1 MAGSSR
7 KGNTSTWIKNVA
19 KSLGY
24 IGFEELKTNV
34 PGIADTIGSIG
45 EVVGDVRTA
54 WKETGDLKG
63 YKKIAAMAKFD
74 ADSYIG
80 KAKQLKNNFLED
92 IKSGNLNN
100 ESRGEDN
107 DFGFDDDFSFD
118 FDDDDDFSFDDVD
131 DDDSDVVV
139 PDINIHANIGK
150 NNPMVKAVER
160 ETQTMTSIAAE
171 SAKRDVELA
180 EAQMKFTSALTSK
193 ISGDMGTIN
202 ENIGNLVDF
211 NNNIMSKFTNSS
223 ISYYESSLNVLGSIL
238 DELKKSRAIS
248 QVTAREI
255 NKLHADDV
263 FSYSGGLNVKNYLA
277 NVKSNI
283 KKEINESMVGSM
295 ASMAGSVGMFD
306 SFVNN
311 PIGTMLTMV
320 FSTPQGVKD
329 IMERFDK
336 VVSTFSTALVSK
348 LNDIGEKS
356 NSGLIQMLGKV
367 FGFSPVKNE
376 RIDLGRYE
384 KGPVPFD
391 GMVRKSIVEVIPGY
405 LSKILAAVSG
415 NEPIMFDYEN
425 GKFVNALA
433 KKDEFFKDIRRRI
446 TWEYE
451 DYDKVSDAV
460 KEKYKDETKRKEIL
474 DKLDTAF
481 VKLSGQK
488 GVVDYRDSAE
498 LIAKLFNDKTDKNNP
513 LIKNNT
519 LADDDLFAVM
529 DIFKNVLDKTA
540 ATRMFAGSDKM
551 RGAEVYTKEIERL
564 LNNPMATGIAGGL
577 YDDLNRKVDATGSL
591 TGKKDIDPR
600 LEELKEYLRTTG
612 RTIIPERFQD
622 LTPDTETEAI
632 LRKNKN
638 KSTGFK
644 LFKDEDKNP
653 VNRFL
658 NKIFEKPMDFVKTTT
673 NKMEDWFHDIIFGK
687 DEPRD
692 PEDTLLKRIEKTLK
706 GLWEDVKKKAKEL
719 FEEFKKTEFYKAL
732 TGKANQFMS
741 FIFGNKTGDGMYKDG
756 LLSDTANVFKE
767 YGNNIKEYFTGEDG
781 VFARAKDSLKGFV
794 SDTKEAID
802 GVIYG
807 DTPPEER
814 EKLTITG
821 VVDSG
826 FNMIK
831 DGFQTFSDLIFGPK
845 TLNDGTKNP
854 NHIDISYI
862 TNKVKENAPDALANG
877 LIGFGAGALLS
888 GTSTGLLGN
897 LVLGPIGGAMVGIT
911 GTLLSRSQ
919 TFQDMMF
926 GYDDPEGKRVEG
938 FISDKTQ
945 QWFKDNK
952 KTLITGGILG
962 GIGGS
967 ILGVGALPAFVLGG
981 PISGALFGIGTA
993 LALKSDSFQKL
1004 MFGKDSDGNKVG
1016 DGVVDGTK
1024 KLVSETLSKSNM
1036 NKQDI
1041 GKVVGMIGAGTI
1053 GGMGLFALLGASPM
1067 LGAGLGIASG
1077 LALSSD
1083 TIKDKIF
1090 GTEDSNGKRTGGVFD
1105 NFVDKIGD
1113 KIVTPLMITG
1123 AEAKTYIANWFD
1135 KKVAGPIVHTADYAF
1150 EALKAVGKNFIETK
1164 VGKFITAPF
1173 RLIANTTKIVGKGI
1187 IGIFKGL
1194 AGTVGKSVLNLASGA
1209 LRMTGFA
1216 LRRGFE
1222 GIIGAANGIT
1232 GVGDTVSTLWNLGSR
1247 ERERRRERNDRI
1259 NERNEA
1265 LQAYKE
1271 QLNSTSLSAR
1281 FMQGSSGKE
1290 ARRQRKEME
1299 RALTGKYGKGYKNL
1313 DPVEKGKIDVAEAQA
1328 ANISEMKDTEQ
1339 EQTNILKDIL
1349 EIIKNVLTGKKP
1361 SEENSSPDIF
1371 ADDPIDFMGDGS
1383 TSVTI
1388 DPSGKPR
1395 RVGTGNSYT
1404 PNGANTSNGPSMF
1417 DAPNV
1422 QLPVTIGPGGP
1433 TTDDDFDPED
1443 ITPETD
1449 RTAATIGAGV
1459 TDAMSKTLFGEKSK
1473 FAPLLKMGN
1482 ILGGLLAPLKGKGM
1496 LILGGALLL
1505 YKFFKDP
1512 SGFINSLVG
1521 AIRTM
1526 LNPLF
1531 NWLGEKGFG
1540 SQTEVEESW
1549 YNLNTISSGG
1559 VDLDKKIEQDA
1570 SVGEKYK
1577 AANLELIDTIETQ
1590 TKKQKE
1596 KGWFGKLIDLDFL
1609 GNSYLSPVEASQR
1622 NKSARFASQETL
1634 READNGLIQ
1643 LTDDERA
1650 MLEKYASITDDEL
1663 NVSLLDRT
1671 KYNLKQIF
1679 APGFGESVNTW
1690 KRLLDGRISSDFDD
1704 VKTDAW
1710 ATTMADGGEYYGDL
1724 DELWYGSK
1732 SKATGAANISK
1743 NDTFYLH
1750 KGEGVLTASA
1760 NHLFGG
1766 AETTAGLL
1774 NAYAR
1779 NGSLNDDKSA
1789 LSTIL
1794 NTVGGT
1800 LSPNMN
1806 IDSMMTPMYGTQN
1819 DMIALEEYMAKV
1831 RESSLDVDNESY
1843 WKFNNDDS
1851 KKYGPM
1857 AKAMFNIIRFTN
1869 YPSRLIT
1876 NAIKDIGNDLDD
1888 SNIDVK
1894 SEITTSTTSTS
1905 ASKTTIGGK
1914 IKNTISG
1921 VIGKV
1926 GDAISGLFEKIGIG
1940 GFGPVT
1946 NRKPTGAYGGSGDSS
1961 AKTTGGVVSIGMTGN
1976 DFYKFP
1982 SASVAVS
1989 DFNPARQ
1996 LSSDPKPRKHNGL
2009 DLLSMAPDK
2018 SVRSTTNGVVAGSGD
2033 GGSYGNVAIV
2043 QDEYGMYHMY
2053 AHMKNRPNLKDGQQ
2067 IKAGDVL
2074 GTEGNTGQSF
2084 GAHVH
2089 YEVGTGF
2096 NGVGSAITG
2105 TVHPAEYLVGYNSGS
2120 NKIMAT
2126 PLENYVAGSFWN
2138 GTSNNAVALS
2148 PSGVNVSGS
2157 GTTSSNKSGDLL
2169 SMLYAP
2175 LIEYNSTLKS
2185 AFNGGSSST
2194 GVTYGS
2200 TLGEINVSDLSGS
2213 ETGEKIWNGLI
2224 SAGYTPNGAAGI
2236 MGNLRAESGLNPI
2249 NLQDTYEGSLGYNDA
2264 SYTAAVDSGKY
2275 PANKF
2280 INDAAGYGL
2289 AQWTYW
2295 TRKKKM
2301 LEKAKA
2307 EGKSVGDLGFQL
2319 NLLVDE
2325 LKNSYTSV
2333 DNIARNPKASIN
2345 EVSDTMLV
2353 DFENPAVKNYNDRR
2367 KFAQEAYAAYGGIA
2381 PDDDIISNKFKT
2393 VNGRMTPSAVNGI
2406 VGGEIISILSTMVEQ
2421 LTQIASNTGKT
2432 AVEAKAINNK
2442 VSAQPQ
2448 SNVSDKPTPTDKGS
2462 NSAMY
2467 DVASRKGR
2475 SEKTQRNYNIAKA
2488 IAKGY

>member
-1 MAGSSR
+1 
-7 KGNTSTWIKNVA
+7 
-19 KSLGY
+19 
-24 IGFEELKTNV
+24 
-34 PGIADTIGSIG
+34 
-45 EVVGDVRTA
+45 
-54 WKETGDLKG
+54 
-63 YKKIAAMAKFD
+63 
-74 ADSYIG
+74 
-80 KAKQLKNNFLED
+80 
-92 IKSGNLNN
+92 
-100 ESRGEDN
+100 
-107 DFGFDDDFSFD
+107 
-118 FDDDDDFSFDDVD
+118 
-131 DDDSDVVV
+131 
-139 PDINIHANIGK
+139 
-150 NNPMVKAVER
+150 
-160 ETQTMTSIAAE
+160 
-171 SAKRDVELA
+171 
-180 EAQMKFTSALTSK
+180 
-193 ISGDMGTIN
+193 
-202 ENIGNLVDF
+202 
-211 NNNIMSKFTNSS
+211 
-223 ISYYESSLNVLGSIL
+223 
-238 DELKKSRAIS
+238 
-248 QVTAREI
+248 
-255 NKLHADDV
+255 
-263 FSYSGGLNVKNYLA
+263 
-277 NVKSNI
+277 
-283 KKEINESMVGSM
+283 
-295 ASMAGSVGMFD
+295 
-306 SFVNN
+306 
-311 PIGTMLTMV
+311 
-320 FSTPQGVKD
+320 
-329 IMERFDK
+329 
-336 VVSTFSTALVSK
+336 
-348 LNDIGEKS
+348 
-356 NSGLIQMLGKV
+356 
-367 FGFSPVKNE
+367 
-376 RIDLGRYE
+376 
-384 KGPVPFD
+384 
-391 GMVRKSIVEVIPGY
+391 
-405 LSKILAAVSG
+405 
-415 NEPIMFDYEN
+415 
-425 GKFVNALA
+425 
-433 KKDEFFKDIRRRI
+433 
-446 TWEYE
+446 
-451 DYDKVSDAV
+451 
-460 KEKYKDETKRKEIL
+460 
-474 DKLDTAF
+474 
-481 VKLSGQK
+481 
-488 GVVDYRDSAE
+488 
-498 LIAKLFNDKTDKNNP
+498 
-513 LIKNNT
+513 
-519 LADDDLFAVM
+519 
-529 DIFKNVLDKTA
+529 
-540 ATRMFAGSDKM
+540 
-551 RGAEVYTKEIERL
+551 
-564 LNNPMATGIAGGL
+564 
-577 YDDLNRKVDATGSL
+577 
-591 TGKKDIDPR
+591 
-600 LEELKEYLRTTG
+600 
-612 RTIIPERFQD
+612 
-622 LTPDTETEAI
+622 
-632 LRKNKN
+632 
-638 KSTGFK
+638 
-644 LFKDEDKNP
+644 
-653 VNRFL
+653 
-658 NKIFEKPMDFVKTTT
+658 
-673 NKMEDWFHDIIFGK
+673 
-687 DEPRD
+687 
-692 PEDTLLKRIEKTLK
+692 
-706 GLWEDVKKKAKEL
+706 
-719 FEEFKKTEFYKAL
+719 
-732 TGKANQFMS
+732 
-741 FIFGNKTGDGMYKDG
+741 
-756 LLSDTANVFKE
+756 
-767 YGNNIKEYFTGEDG
+767 
-781 VFARAKDSLKGFV
+781 
-794 SDTKEAID
+794 
-802 GVIYG
+802 
-807 DTPPEER
+807 
-814 EKLTITG
+814 
-821 VVDSG
+821 
-826 FNMIK
+826 
-831 DGFQTFSDLIFGPK
+831 
-845 TLNDGTKNP
+845 
-854 NHIDISYI
+854 
-862 TNKVKENAPDALANG
+862 
-877 LIGFGAGALLS
+877 
-888 GTSTGLLGN
+888 
-897 LVLGPIGGAMVGIT
+897 
-911 GTLLSRSQ
+911 
-919 TFQDMMF
+919 
-926 GYDDPEGKRVEG
+926 
-938 FISDKTQ
+938 
-945 QWFKDNK
+945 
-952 KTLITGGILG
+952 
-962 GIGGS
+962 
-967 ILGVGALPAFVLGG
+967 
-981 PISGALFGIGTA
+981 
-993 LALKSDSFQKL
+993 
-1004 MFGKDSDGNKVG
+1004 
-1016 DGVVDGTK
+1016 
-1024 KLVSETLSKSNM
+1024 
-1036 NKQDI
+1036 
-1041 GKVVGMIGAGTI
+1041 
-1053 GGMGLFALLGASPM
+1053 
-1067 LGAGLGIASG
+1067 
-1077 LALSSD
+1077 
-1083 TIKDKIF
+1083 
-1090 GTEDSNGKRTGGVFD
+1090 
-1105 NFVDKIGD
+1105 
-1113 KIVTPLMITG
+1113 
-1123 AEAKTYIANWFD
+1123 
-1135 KKVAGPIVHTADYAF
+1135 
-1150 EALKAVGKNFIETK
+1150 
-1164 VGKFITAPF
+1164 
-1173 RLIANTTKIVGKGI
+1173 
-1187 IGIFKGL
+1187 
-1194 AGTVGKSVLNLASGA
+1194 
-1209 LRMTGFA
+1209 MTGFA

-1265 LQAYKE
+1265 LQAYKD

-1349 EIIKNVLTGKKP
+1349 ETIKNVLTGKKP

-1371 ADDPIDFMGDGS
+1371 ADDPMDFMGDGS

-1404 PNGANTSNGPSMF
+1404 TNGANTPNGPSMF
-1417 DAPNV
+1417 DTPNV
-1422 QLPVTIGPGGP
+1422 QLPVSIGPGGP

-1449 RTAATIGAGV
+1449 RTAATVGAGV
-1459 TDAMSKTLFGEKSK
+1459 GDALTKTLFGDKSK
-1473 FAPLLKMGN
+1473 FAPLLKLGSS
-1482 ILGGLLAPLKGKGM
+1482 LGGLIAPFVGKGV
-1496 LILGGALLL
+1496 LLLGGALLL
-1505 YKFFKDP
+1505 YNFFKDP
-1512 SGFINSLVG
+1512 SGFINTIVD
-1521 AIRTM
+1521 AFRIM
-1526 LNPLF
+1526 LSPLF
-1531 NWLGEKGFG
+1531 NWLKDEGYAP
-1540 SQTEVEESW
+1540 QAVEEEALYKVNEISTGGQDLKNAAESGTLDADAYTSAVFDHFATEEAMQEKIRNRNW
-1549 YNLNTISSGG
+1549 FEKMLFGNEKTSAYNMGSTAKARYRDFKTEAQG
-1559 VDLDKKIEQDA
+1559 VLWLEKQGMIDPLDD
-1570 SVGEKYK
+1570 S
-1577 AANLELIDTIETQ
+1577 
-1590 TKKQKE
+1590 
-1596 KGWFGKLIDLDFL
+1596 
-1609 GNSYLSPVEASQR
+1609 
-1622 NKSARFASQETL
+1622 
-1634 READNGLIQ
+1634 
-1643 LTDDERA
+1643 ERT
-1650 MLEKYASITDDEL
+1650 MLEKYASLSDSALKATAWDKFTSGMKVWSVDGLTNTLE
-1663 NVSLLDRT
+1663 RT
-1671 KYNLKQIF
+1671 KYTDDL
-1679 APGFGESVNTW
+1679 FGT
-1690 KRLLDGRISSDFDD
+1690 RQD
-1704 VKTDAW
+1704 VKDNAAGITYDEPVEDSASS
-1710 ATTMADGGEYYGDL
+1710 GGGHR
-1724 DELWYGSK
+1724 
-1732 SKATGAANISK
+1732 ATGAANISK

-1750 KGEGVLTASA
+1750 KDEGVLTASA

-1819 DMIALEEYMAKV
+1819 DMIALEEYMTKV

-1961 AKTTGGVVSIGMTGN
+1961 AKTTGGAVSIGMTGN

-2053 AHMKNRPNLKDGQQ
+2053 AHMKNRPNLKNGQQ

-2157 GTTSSNKSGDLL
+2157 GTTSSKKSGDLL

-2185 AFNGGSSST
+2185 AFSGGSSST

-2249 NLQDTYEGSLGYNDA
+2249 NLQDTYEGPLGHNDA

-2333 DNIARNPKASIN
+2333 DNVARNPKASIN

-2367 KFAQEAYAAYGGIA
+2367 KFAQEAYAAYGGSA